1 MENTIEVQ
9 EVNTDTIIQ
18 LSDGSFAVINDAIA
32 KNNYFQLEAQKSS
45 KELNDNLV
53 IAIEFSGLKVSNY
66 INAKVN
72 VETKELVL
80 TKKTIV

>member
-18 LSDGSFAVINDAIA
+18 LSEGSFAVINDAIA

-45 KELNDNLV
+45 K
-53 IAIEFSGLKVSNY
+53 
-66 INAKVN
+66 
-72 VETKELVL
+72 
-80 TKKTIV
+80 